1 MTVFLSMIGMAGI
14 TGAAATIGMTGASS
28 SLPRVHTAPS
38 PSPSSLC
45 AGNPDA
51 GLRIGVGLG
60 RADST
65 KGATGLPVIVIE
77 QLPRTVV
84 EVVT

>member
-1 MTVFLSMIGMAGI
+1 MTVFLSMIGM
-14 TGAAATIGMTGASS
+14 TGASS
-28 SLPRVHTAPS
+28 SLSRVHTSPS

-45 AGNPDA
+45 AGSPDA
-51 GLRIGVGLG
+51 GLRTGVGLG
-60 RADST
+60 RADSAN
-65 KGATGLPVIVIE
+65 GATGLPETTIE

>member
-1 MTVFLSMIGMAGI
+1 MTIPIAICGMTGI
-14 TGAAATIGMTGASS
+14 TGAGATMIGMTGASS

-60 RADST
+60 RADSA
-65 KGATGLPVIVIE
+65 KGATGFPDISE
-77 QLPRTVV
+77 QLPRTAM
-84 EVVT
+84 EVIT

>member
-1 MTVFLSMIGMAGI
+1 MTVLLSMIGMAGI

-45 AGNPDA
+45 AGSPDA
-51 GLRIGVGLG
+51 GLRTGVGLG
-60 RADST
+60 RADSA
-65 KGATGLPVIVIE
+65 KGATGLPGTTSD
-77 QLPRTVV
+77 QLPRTAM
-84 EVVT
+84 EVII

>member
-28 SLPRVHTAPS
+28 SLLRVHTAPS

-45 AGNPDA
+45 AGSPDV
-51 GLRIGVGLG
+51 GLRTGVGLG
-60 RADST
+60 RADSA
-65 KGATGLPVIVIE
+65 KGATGLPVIMSE